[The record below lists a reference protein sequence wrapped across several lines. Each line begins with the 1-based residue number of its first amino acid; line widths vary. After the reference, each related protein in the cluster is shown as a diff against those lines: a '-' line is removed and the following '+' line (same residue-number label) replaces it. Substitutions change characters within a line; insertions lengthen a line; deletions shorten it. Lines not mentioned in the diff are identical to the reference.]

1 MGELGCGL
9 VGRITPRA
17 DSDGCAEMPA
27 TDPPMYALHAE
38 ICGMQLLAA
47 GDVCGN
53 GRSVKCVG
61 ETMHRVGSCESAMR
75 DEDPCVN
82 RHSMVYMRCTTVR
95 STVKYSM
102 KERPYSYVFVFCRA
116 QAPRACPCPRQS
128 RWCVSQYSTR
138 EAPCCC
144 SRRAAGPWTNNTTT
158 LDHLVTELTCTGHVS

>member
-116 QAPRACPCPRQS
+116 QAPRRTSLPVPPAVEVVRIA
-128 RWCVSQYSTR
+128 VQYKGG
-138 EAPCCC
+138 ALLLV
-144 SRRAAGPWTNNTTT
+144 AAGRCWSLDQPNTTA
-158 LDHLVTELTCTGHVS
+158 CGR